1 MIFIKKY
8 GGYDISKLK
17 LIGKGSQG
25 KVYRIDSENCIKI
38 FKSRSVCRGEA
49 ETLKMAQGNKHFA
62 KLYDS
67 GEHYIVREYIDG
79 VELNKYLKTN
89 PLTIDISAKILD
101 VYEALGKVGYSRQD
115 IALFHIFITPK
126 GEFKII
132 DTGRVMKRKTT
143 YPKIMLTGLK
153 SLGCREEFL
162 VHVKM
167 LKPELYNK
175 WIKYTIKM

>member
-1 MIFIKKY
+1 MILIKKY

-17 LIGKGSQG
+17 LIGKGTQG
-25 KVYRIDSENCIKI
+25 KVYRMDSEKCIKI

-67 GEHYIVREYIDG
+67 GEYYIVREYIDG
-79 VELNKYLKTN
+79 VELNRYLKEN
-89 PLTIDISAKILD
+89 PLSIDVSAKILD
-101 VYEALGKVGYSRQD
+101 VYEALGRVGYARQD
-115 IALFHIFITPK
+115 IALFHILVTPE
-126 GEFKII
+126 GELKII
-132 DTGRVMKRKTT
+132 DTGRVMKKKST

-167 LKPELYNK
+167 LRPELYK
-175 WIKYTIKM
+175 RWSK